1 MANVHQSCKR
11 DGWSK
16 SKVACEQN
24 HKIAE
29 FYLIL
34 WSPVLFLCHD
44 LTEPHNVTFPHS
56 LIFYLWHMILGTL
69 YTSAKSP
76 PLPTHTHKKMALSFD
91 FLSGRLL
98 ESWSYSSLQVN
109 HFLLSRSANSM
120 TFGILNTIY
129 VYNPIAA
136 LKHYCTSSWTRK
148 CIKRLLGTEIQ
159 HLRNRVSRHIDKMS
173 CNTEPC

>member
-1 MANVHQSCKR
+1 MST
-11 DGWSK
+11 
-16 SKVACEQN
+16 KVANAMAGQSQKWLVNKTTRSQN
-24 HKIAE
+24 C
-29 FYLIL
+29 LIL
-34 WSPVLFLCHD
+34 WSPVLLLCHD

-56 LIFYLWHMILGTL
+56 LIFYILAHDFGDPLHLRRTP
-69 YTSAKSP
+69 P
-76 PLPTHTHKKMALSFD
+76 PLPTHTHKKRALPFD

-98 ESWSYSSLQVN
+98 EGWSYSSLQLN

-120 TFGILNTIY
+120 AFGIPNTIH

-159 HLRNRVSRHIDKMS
+159 HLRTRVSRHIDKMY